1 MQQIEDNENGL
12 TNEES
17 MTEEEIE
24 QILQSQS
31 TSTEEDP
38 SLEDLLAKIES
49 ESSDDSEEEE
59 DEESIYDE
67 DDEDIEPE
75 DKVTR
80 QSRAAD
86 TLQSPPN
93 QDRTNYA
100 AFPELESLD
109 NEDSEDSEED
119 YQTTSLARSPKL
131 MANLDFILDVSLEI
145 SVQLGQAR
153 MSLKEVLELGPGNVV
168 KLDKLDGDP
177 VNLLINNKLIAEGQ
191 IVVAENDTLAIQ
203 IISIKNRVER
213 IQSLK

>member
-1 MQQIEDNENGL
+1 MQQIEDDENGL

-17 MTEEEIE
+17 VTEEEIE

-38 SLEDLLAKIES
+38 SLEDLLEQIES

-67 DDEDIEPE
+67 DIEPE
-75 DKVTR
+75 NRVTR

-86 TLQSPPN
+86 TPQSPPN
-93 QDRTNYA
+93 QERANYA

-109 NEDSEDSEED
+109 NEDPKDSEED
-119 YQTTSLARSPKL
+119 YQTDSLARSPKL
-131 MANLDFILDVSLEI
+131 IANLDFILDVSLEI

-153 MSLKEVLELGPGNVV
+153 MSLKEVLELGPGEVV
-168 KLDKLDGDP
+168 RLDKLDGDP
-177 VNLLINNKLIAEGQ
+177 VDLLINNKLIAEGQ
-191 IVVAENDTLAIQ
+191 IVVTENDTLAIQ

>member
-38 SLEDLLAKIES
+38 SLEDLLAQIET
-49 ESSDDSEEEE
+49 EGSDDSEEEE
-59 DEESIYDE
+59 GEEPIYDE
-67 DDEDIEPE
+67 DIEQE
-75 DKVTR
+75 DKVTTR
-80 QSRAAD
+80 SRAAD